1 VITDAQLQAARQ
13 RGESPADLA
22 NRIGGMGKY
31 RNADPMGR
39 FIARNALYS
48 PATTPPAPTMRP
60 ARGVLAL
67 LAEREL

>member
-1 VITDAQLQAARQ
+1 VITDADLQAARR
-13 RGESPADLA
+13 RGESPADYA

-48 PATTPPAPTMRP
+48 PATTPAPTMRP

-67 LAEREL
+67 LAEREI